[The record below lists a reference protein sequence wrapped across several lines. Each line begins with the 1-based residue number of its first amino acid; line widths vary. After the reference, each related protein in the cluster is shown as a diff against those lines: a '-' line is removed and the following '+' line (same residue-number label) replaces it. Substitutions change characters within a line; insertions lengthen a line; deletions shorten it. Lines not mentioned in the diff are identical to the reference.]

1 MMFLKNHILRMKGL
15 VPEDECKKI
24 INYFEYHPELHRQGT
39 AGDKKKDDEYKKDTE
54 IDCNFDK
61 SQGPC
66 WISKYVNIALMEY
79 IQQYPETDKLALFEK
94 CQYFKLQRYFPS
106 EGYFL
111 YHCENDGPG
120 EYIAD
125 RVLAWM
131 IYLNDVTDGGH
142 TEFLNQKKK
151 YQPRTGDV
159 LLWPAYFTHTHRG
172 VTSKSQTKYIATGWF
187 NFI

>member
-1 MMFLKNHILRMKGL
+1 MFPKNHILHMKGL
-15 VPEDECKKI
+15 VPKDECRKI
-24 INYFEYHPELHRQGT
+24 INYFESHPELHRQGF
-39 AGDKKKDDEYKKDTE
+39 AGGNKIRDDLKKDTE

-66 WISKYVNIALMEY
+66 WISKYINAALAEY
-79 IQQYPETDKLALFEK
+79 IQQYPEIDYLKLFGK
-94 CQYFKLQRYFPS
+94 FQNYKLQRYFPS

-111 YHCENDGPG
+111 YHCENYGPD
-120 EYIAD
+120 EHIVD

-131 IYLNDVTDGGH
+131 IYLNDVKDGGH

-159 LLWPAYFTHTHRG
+159 LVWPAYFTHTHRG

-187 NFI
+187 NFL

>member
-1 MMFLKNHILRMKGL
+1 MFPKNHILRMRGL

-24 INYFEYHPELHRQGT
+24 INYFESHSELHFEGFIK
-39 AGDKKKDDEYKKDTE
+39 GNKKKDDLKKDTE
-54 IDCNFDK
+54 ISCNFDK

-66 WISKYVNIALMEY
+66 WISKYIDAALMEY
-79 IQQYPETDKLALFEK
+79 VQQYPESNKIASYNKFNL
-94 CQYFKLQRYFPS
+94 FKLQRYLPS
-106 EGYFL
+106 EGYYM

-120 EYIAD
+120 KDIVN

-159 LLWPAYFTHTHRG
+159 LVWPAYFTHTHRG
-172 VTSKSQTKYIATGWF
+172 ITSKSQTKYIATGWF
-187 NFI
+187 NFL

>member
-1 MMFLKNHILRMKGL
+1 MFQKNHILRMKGL

-24 INYFEYHPELHRQGT
+24 INYFESHSELHHQGSS
-39 AGDKKKDDEYKKDTE
+39 GNKGIDSKFKKDTE
-54 IDCNFDK
+54 VNCNFDK

-66 WISKYVNIALMEY
+66 WISKYIDIALLKY
-79 IQQYPETDKLALFEK
+79 IQQYPEVDKLAVFNK
-94 CQYFKLQRYFPS
+94 FQYFKLQRYFPS
-106 EGYFL
+106 EGYFA
-111 YHCENDGPG
+111 YHCENDNPSVSN
-120 EYIAD
+120 

-159 LLWPAYFTHTHRG
+159 LIISAYFTHTHRG
-172 VTSKSQTKYIATGWF
+172 VVSKSQTKYIATGWF
-187 NFI
+187 NFL